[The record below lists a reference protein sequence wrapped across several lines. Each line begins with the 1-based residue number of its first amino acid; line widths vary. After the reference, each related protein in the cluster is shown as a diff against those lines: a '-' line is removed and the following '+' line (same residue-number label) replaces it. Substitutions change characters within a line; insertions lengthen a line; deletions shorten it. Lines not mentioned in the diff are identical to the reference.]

1 MNYQNEFHKT
11 VINGIIVGI
20 KEARVQCVAEDRP
33 ILLAKAILSG
43 SRSLSN
49 LDWADDEDFVDAA
62 ELADDI
68 AHDLESNGYSGRA
81 ARMTTKLTKLLEQIV
96 DSIKV

>member
-33 ILLAKAILSG
+33 VLLAKAIRSG
-43 SRSLSN
+43 ARSLGN
-49 LDWADDEDFVDAA
+49 LDWAEDEDFRDAA
-62 ELADDI
+62 ELAEDL
-68 AHDLESNGYSGRA
+68 AYDLESNGYSGRA
-81 ARMTTKLTKLLEQIV
+81 ARMITKLTDDLQKIV
-96 DSIKV
+96 DGITV

>member
-11 VINGIIVGI
+11 VINGIIVEI

-33 ILLAKAILSG
+33 ILLAKVIRSG
-43 SRSLSN
+43 ARSLNN
-49 LDWADDEDFVDAA
+49 LDWSDDEDFRDAS
-62 ELADDI
+62 ELAEDI
-68 AHDLESNGYSGRA
+68 AYDLESNGYTGRA

-96 DSIKV
+96 DSIRV